1 MPWTYWEAV
10 KQNTCF
16 QFTPSVF
23 RGFCWNYVTIPFVTS
38 TCIFLHMK
46 PFSPNSSLVCVGISL
61 TVCERWHHHLTQI
74 SLPYHHPKDPWT
86 HLLHHSTHST
96 PHSLAEH
103 LAHQQL
109 LIPEGLQCQV
119 SQLPMIFPSKSVCSL
134 VSSLTLLCWHCSMA
148 PVISRSMYMGTG
160 LTATGNLVSSLQACV
175 ACCKQIPIYNLFLS
189 CYCRPTQQLN
199 MSNMAKVLDG
209 QQKKRFRVKFL
220 KDITNVVFSPLPL
233 LLQIP

>member
-23 RGFCWNYVTIPFVTS
+23 RGFCWNYVTIPLVTS

-46 PFSPNSSLVCVGISL
+46 PFSPNFSLVCVGISL

-103 LAHQQL
+103 LTLQQL

-119 SQLPMIFPSKSVCSL
+119 SQLPMIKVSLFPCFISYSFVL
-134 VSSLTLLCWHCSMA
+134 ALLYGSC
-148 PVISRSMYMGTG
+148 
-160 LTATGNLVSSLQACV
+160 GN
-175 ACCKQIPIYNLFLS
+175 QIYVRGN
-189 CYCRPTQQLN
+189 R
-199 MSNMAKVLDG
+199 LDSYR
-209 QQKKRFRVKFL
+209 KL
-220 KDITNVVFSPLPL
+220 DVFSPSMCCL
-233 LLQIP
+233 L